1 MTCHTASQLIVFL
14 LSCVLCSGHGSVCH
28 FQGRAQTKATILA
41 CDSLQKGLIKL
52 SQRHQ
57 LSPHSNMLLEAAPY
71 LSYLFLMPDF
81 SPYLPTAK
89 LKPSENK
96 DMYSPS
102 CSNITEWTSSTCSS
116 AHHFMREKRIN
127 ISWLSIF
134 SAFLP
139 NEVLDKCNFTAHAW
153 CEHNVIVF
161 SINEEKLLK

>member
-1 MTCHTASQLIVFL
+1 MKFSSHAFYRGHSYVRTVVGKTPMKLHLIDCSVISTKFPLSELDELSRQDVSQDCVNTVTCHTASQLIVFL

-28 FQGRAQTKATILA
+28 FQGCAQTKATILA

-102 CSNITEWTSSTCSS
+102 CSSITE
-116 AHHFMREKRIN
+116 
-127 ISWLSIF
+127 
-134 SAFLP
+134 
-139 NEVLDKCNFTAHAW
+139 
-153 CEHNVIVF
+153 
-161 SINEEKLLK
+161 